1 MHNLYYYTKFKSKW
15 EEKLV
20 NVGEIYCYSK
30 IRLWGRQSANKGNM
44 NILSPYL
51 YVFDSFNTFFKLCID
66 VYLFTYLIITVQ
78 NG

>member
-20 NVGEIYCYSK
+20 NVGEIYCYIK
-30 IRLWGRQSANKGNM
+30 IRLWGRQSANKEDM

-51 YVFDSFNTFFKLCID
+51 HFQSQKNNQ
-66 VYLFTYLIITVQ
+66 TYKTKCSCYRTSRF
-78 NG
+78 